1 MPRDQNSL
9 ADVYRDPKLKVFDF
23 GVLAFSSSATL
34 KPPPPPNLRC
44 EPHTSVP
51 EAKLE
56 LLGFSSTVIKLKK
69 RFF

>member
-34 KPPPPPNLRC
+34 KPPPP
-44 EPHTSVP
+44 
-51 EAKLE
+51 KLE
-56 LLGFSSTVIKLKK
+56 V
-69 RFF
+69 